1 MICVCVCVCAHA
13 HMSTQSLS
21 CVQLSVTLW
30 KVSPVSSVHGIFQA
44 RILELVAVSYSRM
57 IGINLNVILVKIFIS
72 IILSFIIFSVNVSH
86 RFWFHYYSNARNTW
100 RLHRKTKLPSDIHH
114 EQIRNKQ
121 KNPSK
126 SNPSIYKNNN
136 TSKASGVIL
145 SFKSWEQGLFSSHGI
160 HHAIGF
166 LLLSWKMKTHRF
178 RHWKQHKHNPE
189 IVGKKSDMVLS

>member
-13 HMSTQSLS
+13 HMCTQSLS

-86 RFWFHYYSNARNTW
+86 RFWFHYYSNEGFTGKQNY
-100 RLHRKTKLPSDIHH
+100 RLI
-114 EQIRNKQ
+114 
-121 KNPSK
+121 
-126 SNPSIYKNNN
+126 SIMN
-136 TSKASGVIL
+136 
-145 SFKSWEQGLFSSHGI
+145 
-160 HHAIGF
+160 
-166 LLLSWKMKTHRF
+166 R
-178 RHWKQHKHNPE
+178 
-189 IVGKKSDMVLS
+189 